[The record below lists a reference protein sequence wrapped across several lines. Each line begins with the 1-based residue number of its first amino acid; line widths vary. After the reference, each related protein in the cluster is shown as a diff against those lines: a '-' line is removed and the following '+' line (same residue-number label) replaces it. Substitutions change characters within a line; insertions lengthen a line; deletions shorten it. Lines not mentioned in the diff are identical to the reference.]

1 MKYDH
6 KKQQKLLTKQKKR
19 YIITPT
25 LYDGAIAIHGRKETA
40 SMPVGDFFAQLCE
53 FGVKTVICTD
63 ISKDGMMGG
72 SNLELYRGL
81 SGRFAVQLIASGGA
95 GNAGHFTQL
104 FKQVP
109 QVSAGLAASIFHFG
123 ELSIAN
129 LKKELAENDIEVR
142 I

>member
-1 MKYDH
+1 M
-6 KKQQKLLTKQKKR
+6 TKQKKR

-25 LYDGAIAIHGRKETA
+25 LYDGAIAIHGWKETA
-40 SMPVGDFFAQLCE
+40 SMPVGDF
-53 FGVKTVICTD
+53 
-63 ISKDGMMGG
+63 
-72 SNLELYRGL
+72 
-81 SGRFAVQLIASGGA
+81 
-95 GNAGHFTQL
+95 FTQL

-123 ELSIAN
+123 ELSIAD